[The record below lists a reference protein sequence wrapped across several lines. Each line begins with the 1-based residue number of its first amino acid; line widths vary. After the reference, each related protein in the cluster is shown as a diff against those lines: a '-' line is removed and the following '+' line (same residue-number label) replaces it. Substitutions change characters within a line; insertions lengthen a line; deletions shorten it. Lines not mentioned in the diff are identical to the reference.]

1 MRVRNAVWLEMGSKN
16 NQWHGWHFLG
26 PKLIL
31 ISAQS
36 FVNLRRTLQ
45 ISVGSQWTSC
55 LLLMLLL
62 LGPYNFDVI
71 RKIEENSGFEGGHL
85 PFWSYPITSTM
96 QCLVFVY
103 CLENFWNVLGSPNMF
118 QRRLHPLMAL
128 SQNCLSQSLSSE
140 NHFRQWNCATL
151 GKIRDFLAKPLFVKA
166 PNTQIKQIHHM
177 EPCLES
183 AFVVYLKSEAVDS
196 MLVRH
201 SHMYSYVIYALQ
213 YGQIIFK
220 HASLVVSTVS
230 TRLKSSFDSES
241 MDWSKRN
248 LTKPCPP

>member
-1 MRVRNAVWLEMGSKN
+1 MYCDNDPGSFPIFWRIEQTLGVLNTAHLIVYPFPTTAASGHFTWVKLSSEFWLWLTKHVRSKDCMTWN
-16 NQWHGWHFLG
+16 GFQKQTVAWVTLFG

-55 LLLMLLL
+55 LLLMLLMLLMLLL

-71 RKIEENSGFEGGHL
+71 RKIDENSGFEGGHL

-151 GKIRDFLAKPLFVKA
+151 G
-166 PNTQIKQIHHM
+166 
-177 EPCLES
+177 
-183 AFVVYLKSEAVDS
+183 
-196 MLVRH
+196 
-201 SHMYSYVIYALQ
+201 
-213 YGQIIFK
+213 
-220 HASLVVSTVS
+220 
-230 TRLKSSFDSES
+230 
-241 MDWSKRN
+241 
-248 LTKPCPP
+248 